1 MKKIT
6 IFLLVALIKVF
17 MPQSAICQDNTK
29 SKIIDYLIEKRELD
43 TISEDNIYYIY
54 ILDLLTYKDASENE
68 TGIMKFGVTADHA
81 KSFILLK
88 EKESCQMLS
97 LKHLDDDLL
106 SELAFLKKL
115 KIEPTKTL
123 EYIEAT
129 IHLYQKNLNAVPWQI
144 KIEPE

>member
-1 MKKIT
+1 
-6 IFLLVALIKVF
+6 
-17 MPQSAICQDNTK
+17 
-29 SKIIDYLIEKRELD
+29 
-43 TISEDNIYYIY
+43 
-54 ILDLLTYKDASENE
+54 
-68 TGIMKFGVTADHA
+68 
-81 KSFILLK
+81 
-88 EKESCQMLS
+88 MLS

-115 KIEPTKTL
+115 KTEPTKTL